1 MGIAMASFV
10 GTSGDNNFTGTSGVD
25 TFDMTQGGNDE
36 VKAGGGDDTIT
47 FGATLTA
54 ADSIKGGAGFDIL
67 GISGDYS
74 AGLTLD
80 NGTLNGIERL
90 ELGAGNDYKIILAD
104 GNLAA
109 GKVMDVVAF
118 SLGAGDSAY
127 IDGSAETDGLLYL
140 GGGAGDDTLIGG
152 AGNDAFDSGTV
163 DGGEDTMIGGGGS
176 DGFYFGSD
184 FDPGDHVDGGIGND
198 INTVFLNGD
207 YSGGFTLGVSTI
219 VNLSEIHLGNG
230 WSYDITLVDANVGAG
245 QLFYVNGENL
255 TAGHTAVVDGSQ
267 ETDGNLYLLG
277 GGGKDSLTGG
287 ALADTIEGNGAADK
301 LTGGAGADT
310 FIYLGVSDSR
320 NTKYDHVLQFDAAAD
335 KFALWFTVTGVD
347 AAVAG
352 GTLSKATFNSDLAA
366 SIDIDHLLAN
376 HAVLFMPRSGDLA
389 DKLFLIVDAN
399 GTDGYQAGADLVINV
414 TGMTHAASFDVSDF
428 V

>member
-1 MGIAMASFV
+1 MASFV
-10 GTSGDNNFTGTSGVD
+10 GTSGNDNFTGTSVAD

-36 VKAGGGDDTIT
+36 VKAGGGDDAIA
-47 FGATLTA
+47 FGAALTA

-80 NGTLNGIERL
+80 NGTVNGIERI
-90 ELGAGNDYKIILAD
+90 ELAGGNDYKIILAD

-118 SLGAGDSAY
+118 GLGAGNSAY

-152 AGNDAFDSGTV
+152 AGNDAFDSGTTP
-163 DGGEDTMIGGGGS
+163 GGEDTMMGGAGS

-184 FDPGDHVDGGIGND
+184 FDAGDHVDGGTGGD

-207 YSGGFTLGVSTI
+207 YSAGLTLGASTI
-219 VNLSEIHLGNG
+219 VNLSEIHLGDG
-230 WSYDITLVDANVGAG
+230 WNYNITLVDANVGAG

-255 TAGHTAVVDGSQ
+255 TGGHTAVVDGSQ
-267 ETDGNLYLLG
+267 ETDGSLYLLG
-277 GGGKDSLTGG
+277 GRGKDSLTGG

-301 LTGGAGADT
+301 LNGGAGADT
-310 FIYLGVSDSR
+310 FIYLAVSDSR
-320 NTKYDHVLQFDAAAD
+320 NTKFDHVSQFDAAAD
-335 KFALWFTVTGVD
+335 KFDLWFTVTGVD
-347 AAVAG
+347 ASVVG

-366 SIDIDHLLAN
+366 SINVDHLLAN
-376 HAVLFMPRSGDLA
+376 HAVLFTPRSGDLA
-389 DKLFLIVDAN
+389 DKTFLIVDAN
-399 GTDGYQAGADLVINV
+399 GTAGYQANLDLVINV
-414 TGMTHAASFDVSDF
+414 TGMTHATSFDVSDF

>member
-1 MGIAMASFV
+1 MTSFV
-10 GTSGDNNFTGTSGVD
+10 GTSGNDNFTGTSVAD
-25 TFDMTQGGNDE
+25 TFDMTQGGDDE
-36 VKAGGGDDTIT
+36 VKAGSGDDTIS
-47 FGATLTA
+47 FGAALTA
-54 ADSIKGGAGFDIL
+54 ADSVKGGAGFDTL

-80 NGTLNGIERL
+80 NGTVGGIERI
-90 ELGAGNDYKIILAD
+90 ELAAGNDYKIILAD

-118 SLGAGDSAY
+118 SLGAGNSAY

-152 AGNDAFDSGTV
+152 AGDDAFDSGTTA
-163 DGGEDTMIGGGGS
+163 GGEDTMMGGGGS

-184 FDPGDHVDGGIGND
+184 FDAGDHVDGGAGGD

-207 YSGGFTLGVSTI
+207 YSAGLTLGAGTI
-219 VNLSEIHLGNG
+219 VNLSEIHLGDG
-230 WSYDITLVDANVGAG
+230 WSYDITLVDANVPSG

-277 GGGKDSLTGG
+277 GGGKDFLTGG
-287 ALADTIEGNGAADK
+287 ALGDTLVGNGAADK
-301 LTGGAGADT
+301 LKGGAGADI
-310 FIYLGVSDSR
+310 FIYAAVSDSR
-320 NTKYDHVLQFDAAAD
+320 NAKYDHVIQFDAAAD
-335 KFALWFTVTGVD
+335 KFDLWFAVTGVD
-347 AAVAG
+347 APIVG
-352 GTLSKATFNSDLAA
+352 GALSKATFNSDLAA
-366 SIDIDHLLAN
+366 SANSDHLLAN
-376 HAVLFMPRSGDLA
+376 HAVLFTPRSGDLA
-389 DKLFLIVDAN
+389 DKTFLIVDAN
-399 GTDGYQAGADLVINV
+399 GVGGYQANADLVINV
-414 TGMTHAASFDVSDF
+414 TGMLHPGSFDVSDF